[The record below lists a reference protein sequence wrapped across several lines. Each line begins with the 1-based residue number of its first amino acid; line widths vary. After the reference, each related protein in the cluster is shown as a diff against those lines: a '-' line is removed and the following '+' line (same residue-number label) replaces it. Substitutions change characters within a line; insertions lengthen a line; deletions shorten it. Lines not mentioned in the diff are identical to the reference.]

1 MFLLHAVLK
10 NRINYEI
17 IIMEYFILL
26 FLETKLISLAKENHC
41 NLTERSWPAK
51 WVGRLSLPKHVLQIL
66 LLQ

>member
-10 NRINYEI
+10 NWINYEI

-41 NLTERSWPAK
+41 NLTERS
-51 WVGRLSLPKHVLQIL
+51 
-66 LLQ
+66 